1 MSIQLSARPRES
13 NQGRPSRHDSSHA
26 RIEVGAVLPT
36 SLELLRAVRGHS
48 VDAQGGP
55 LARVIT
61 GLARDLAD
69 CYAAEPTGS
78 QDTGPKR
85 ARAQLLLGIETLLS
99 TALPHLPSED
109 RDQIGRTVDQVA
121 QASVEFH
128 RSLRQHG
135 GADERVRVQCREAAA
150 LADRYAAL
158 VASAIRRQPWSPQRQ
173 MSTVQERE

>member
-1 MSIQLSARPRES
+1 MSIRLSARPS
-13 NQGRPSRHDSSHA
+13 NSQLARPSRHDSSHA
-26 RIEVGAVLPT
+26 HIEVDAVLPT

-78 QDTGPKR
+78 QDSGPKP
-85 ARAQLLLGIETLLS
+85 ARAQLLLGIETLLN
-99 TALPHLPSED
+99 TALLHLPSED
-109 RDQIGRTVDQVA
+109 RDQICRTVDQVA

-135 GADERVRVQCREAAA
+135 GADERVRVLCREVAA
-150 LADRYAAL
+150 LADRYAAM
-158 VASAIRRQPWSPQRQ
+158 VSSAIRRQPWSPHR
-173 MSTVQERE
+173 